1 MPTRHATN
9 AMSALHDLNAE
20 MLASVEFPLA
30 ANATQAV
37 FGAGPVPAKIML
49 LGEQPGD
56 QEDTAGQPFV
66 GPAGRML
73 NQALQEAGVERQDVY
88 VTNSLKHFKF
98 NWKGT
103 RRQHRSPDLRD
114 LKLYLPWLEREI
126 EIVQPGVIVA
136 LGAIAARAVTG
147 KTLGLE
153 VNRGKLFSL
162 PNGRQVVLTYHPSFI
177 LRTPDRPTKQLRYER
192 LVADLKLAAKAAAS
206 ATD

>member
-1 MPTRHATN
+1 MPPQHTS
-9 AMSALHDLNAE
+9 AMQSLRKLNEE
-20 MLASVEFPLA
+20 MLTSGEFPLA

-37 FGAGPVPAKIML
+37 FGAGPVLAKIML

-56 QEDTAGQPFV
+56 QEDVAGQPFV
-66 GPAGRML
+66 GPAGRL
-73 NQALQEAGVERQDVY
+73 LDQALHEAGVERSDVY

-98 NWKGT
+98 NWKGS

-126 EIVQPGVIVA
+126 EIVQPQVIVA

-153 VNRGKLFSL
+153 VNRGKLLSL
-162 PNGRQVVLTYHPSFI
+162 ANGRQVVLTYHPSFL
-177 LRTPDRPTKQLRYER
+177 LRTPDKATKQLRYER
-192 LVADLKLAAKAAAS
+192 LVADLKLAAEAAAS
-206 ATD
+206 ND